1 MARGKREAEELSLK
15 EKLQQ
20 ALVPVDEQPYEVPGN
35 WCWTYLKDIA
45 QWGSGGTP
53 SRKNPAYYD
62 GNIPWVKTGE
72 LEDDYLY
79 DTEEKISV
87 EAIQKSSAKLFPT
100 ETVLIAMY
108 GATIG
113 KTAILGVDAATN
125 QACACAVCNSF
136 MYNKY
141 LFYYL
146 RSQKDNFIEQGKGG
160 AQPNISQNIIK
171 NNCIPF
177 PSRAE
182 QQRIVE
188 RIESLFAKL
197 DEAKEKLQ
205 NILDTFEDRK
215 AAILYKAFQGTL
227 TKVWRENY
235 TVKCAA
241 NYLQDILDKGECFSR
256 KEFKFWNNVNLPESW
271 SESKIGNLL
280 YFAGRIGWKGLKAE
294 EYTEEG
300 PLLLSVYNL
309 NDGDE
314 VSYNRVYH
322 ISDERY
328 EESPEIMVKQGD
340 VLLTKDGAGIGKLG
354 YVKELPQKAT
364 VNSSLLLIRP
374 GNAAIPKYIFYLLS
388 GPELQRIVRERITGS
403 ATPHL
408 FQKDIKEFII
418 PVPPLEEQKEIVR
431 ILDDILSKETNTYK
445 TIKKVVAQTDLMKKS
460 ILSKAFRGEL
470 GTNNPEEESAIEL
483 LKKIIVET

>member
-1 MARGKREAEELSLK
+1 MARGKKKEELTLE
-15 EKLQQ
+15 EKLER
-20 ALVPVDEQPYEVPGN
+20 ALVPVEEQPYEVPGN

-79 DTEEKISV
+79 DTEEKVSV
-87 EAIQKSSAKLFPT
+87 EAIQKSNAKLFPV

-125 QACACAVCNSF
+125 QACACAICNSSIN
-136 MYNKY
+136 NKY

-171 NNCIPF
+171 NNCIPL
-177 PSRAE
+177 PSKAE
-182 QQRIVE
+182 QKRIVE
-188 RIESLFAKL
+188 KIESLFVKL
-197 DEAKEKLQ
+197 NESKEKLQ

-215 AAILYKAFQGTL
+215 AVILYKAFQGTL
-227 TKVWRENY
+227 TRTWRENY
-235 TVKCAA
+235 TVKSAA
-241 NYLQDILDKGECFSR
+241 NYLQDILDKGECSSR
-256 KEFKFWNNVNLPESW
+256 KEFKFWNNDSLPESW
-271 SESKIGNLL
+271 AESKIGNLL

-322 ISDERY
+322 ISDKRY

-354 YVKELPQKAT
+354 YVKELAQKAT
-364 VNSSLLLIRP
+364 INYSLLLIRP
-374 GNAAIPKYIFYLLS
+374 GNVAISKYIFYLLS
-388 GPELQRIVRERITGS
+388 GPELQRIVKERITGS

-418 PVPPLEEQKEIVR
+418 PVPPLEEQREIVR
-431 ILDDILSKETNTYK
+431 ILDDILSKETNIYK

-460 ILSKAFRGEL
+460 ILAKAFRGEL
-470 GTNNPEEESAIEL
+470 GTNNPEEESPIEL
-483 LKKIIVET
+483 LKIMFTET